1 MDTLRS
7 SIGTSNRKTVWF
19 PGPLKLADL
28 GYIRKVLMN
37 SIYVTDWAGTPVYM
51 PPEVL
56 LGETKYS
63 MPLNE
68 LQQCRYL
75 VRCRYLPPVQ
85 PPSEPTRGLTSS
97 LLQS

>member
-1 MDTLRS
+1 
-7 SIGTSNRKTVWF
+7 VWF

-63 MPLNE
+63 M
-68 LQQCRYL
+68 
-75 VRCRYLPPVQ
+75 
-85 PPSEPTRGLTSS
+85 
-97 LLQS
+97 